1 MKSANISDFTK
12 GNTTRLILAFFGP
25 LLLTSMLQQLYNFV
39 DTLIVGKG
47 LGDNALA
54 AVGNMGSIFFLV
66 VGFSMGLSNGFG
78 ILIAQSFGAKNY
90 DKLRRSLAS
99 TIQLSTIIAIGLT
112 ILSVVFLPGALRL
125 LNTDEAIMPDS
136 LKYGYFILGGL
147 SASILYNVSSCI
159 LRSLGDS
166 KTPLKAIIVS
176 SVVNLG
182 LDAFFIFIMK
192 TGVEGAAIAT
202 VFSQLV
208 SAAICIRQLRR
219 IEIIRISRSDFKNP
233 RSLYF
238 EMLKNG
244 IPMALMSSITA
255 IGCMVVQSY
264 VNNYGVAYTSA
275 YSVCSKYDNL
285 FMNPAFTAGNAM
297 SAYTSQNYGAR
308 EYGRIREGLRVCLA
322 IALITFVLLGG
333 LMVLIPRQLA
343 GFLLEGE
350 EPIALAAEFFPIAGL
365 SLIAVD
371 FLFVYRSGV
380 QSMGRPLV
388 PMISGIAEMVTRI
401 LVIVLFMGTIGFKAT
416 AFAETAAWTSAC
428 LLNMV
433 AFYRIL
439 LPKLAKKEKQQAIAA
454 THRQPKTAVK
464 CVQ

>member
-1 MKSANISDFTK
+1 MKTANISDFTK

-66 VGFSMGLSNGFG
+66 VGFSMGLSNGFS
-78 ILIAQSFGAKNY
+78 ILIAQSFGAKNFP
-90 DKLRRSLAS
+90 KLCRNLAT
-99 TIQLSTIIAIGLT
+99 TIQLSTVITVVLT
-112 ILSVVFLPGALRL
+112 ALSVIFLPGALRL

-136 LKYGYFILGGL
+136 LKYGYVILGGL
-147 SASILYNVSSCI
+147 AASILYNVSSSV

-182 LDAFFIFIMK
+182 LDAFFIFVMK

-219 IEIIRISRSDFKNP
+219 IEMIRLSRSDFKNP
-233 RSLYF
+233 ASLYA

-264 VNNYGVAYTSA
+264 VNNFGVAYTSA

-308 EYGRIREGLRVCLA
+308 EYGRIREGLRVCLT
-322 IALITFVLLGG
+322 IALVTYILLGG
-333 LMVLIPRQLA
+333 LMVLFPRQLA

-350 EPIALAAEFFPIAGL
+350 EPIALAAEFFPIAGI

-380 QSMGRPLV
+380 QSMGRPIV
-388 PMISGIAEMVTRI
+388 PMISGILEMVTRI
-401 LVIVLFMGTIGFKAT
+401 LTIVLFMGTMGFAAT
-416 AFAETAAWTSAC
+416 AYAETAAWTSAC

-439 LPKLAKKEKQQAIAA
+439 LPKLPKKERKRAIPA
-454 THRQPKTAVK
+454 TRRRPKATVK
-464 CVQ
+464 CVP

>member
-1 MKSANISDFTK
+1 MKTASVSDFTR
-12 GNTTRLILAFFGP
+12 GNPTRLILRFYGP

-39 DTLIVGKG
+39 DTLIVGNG

-78 ILIAQSFGAKNY
+78 IIIAQSFGAH
-90 DKLRRSLAS
+90 DHEKLRRSLAS
-99 TIQLSTIIAIGLT
+99 TIKLSIGIATFLT
-112 ILSVVFLPGALRL
+112 ICGLIFLPGALHL
-125 LNTDEAIMPDS
+125 LNTDEIIMPDS
-136 LKYGYFILGGL
+136 LKYGYIILGGI
-147 SASILYNVSSCI
+147 STSIFYNVSSCI

-166 KTPLKAIIVS
+166 KTPLKAILVS
-176 SVVNLG
+176 SVLNLG
-182 LDAFFIFIMK
+182 LDALFIFGMH

-202 VFSQLV
+202 VISQLV
-208 SAAICIRQLRR
+208 SGMICVRQLRR
-219 IEIIRISRSDFKNP
+219 IEIIRLQRDDFKNP

-264 VNNYGVAYTSA
+264 VNNFGVAYTSA

-308 EYGRIREGLRVCLA
+308 DYGRIRDGLHVCLA
-322 IALITFVLLGG
+322 ISIATYILLGG
-333 LMVLIPRQLA
+333 LMVLFPRTLA

-350 EPIALAAEFFPIAGL
+350 QPIALASQFLPVAGY

-371 FLFVYRSGV
+371 LLFVFRSGV
-380 QSMGRPLV
+380 QSMGRPLI
-388 PMISGIAEMVTRI
+388 PMISGIMEMVTRI
-401 LVIVLFMGTIGFKAT
+401 LTIVLLMGSIGFVAT
-416 AFAETAAWTSAC
+416 AYAETAAWASAC
-428 LLNMV
+428 LMNLV
-433 AFYRIL
+433 AFYKIL
-439 LPKLAKKEKQQAIAA
+439 LPRLPKKEKI
-454 THRQPKTAVK
+454 KTPGKLSLNKVY
-464 CVQ
+464 